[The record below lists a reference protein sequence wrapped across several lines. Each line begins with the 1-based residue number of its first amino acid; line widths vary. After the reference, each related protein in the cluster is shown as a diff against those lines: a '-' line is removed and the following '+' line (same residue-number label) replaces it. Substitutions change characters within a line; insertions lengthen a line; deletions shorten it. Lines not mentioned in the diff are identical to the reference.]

1 MAKIGD
7 EHFVLGGL
15 GLAIEFCIFCLALR
29 ACDCDLGRHEVCLEH
44 LLQTKANIG
53 GFKSL

>member
-7 EHFVLGGL
+7 EHFVLGGH

-29 ACDCDLGRHEVCLEH
+29 VSLLGYH
-44 LLQTKANIG
+44 LSVTKKN
-53 GFKSL
+53 